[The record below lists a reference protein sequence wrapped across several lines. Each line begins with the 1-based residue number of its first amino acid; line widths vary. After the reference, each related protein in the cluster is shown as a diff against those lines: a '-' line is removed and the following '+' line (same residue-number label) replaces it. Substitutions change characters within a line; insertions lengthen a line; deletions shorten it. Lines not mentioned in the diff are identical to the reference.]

1 MFSQLRYQADRRTLG
16 FVATYLGLV
25 AVGWVVW
32 DGLPTLLKVA
42 WVGVTC
48 VFSFFCAVITHN
60 MIHAPVF
67 KKKSWNRVF
76 QYLISVCYGHPV
88 SAFVPGHNL
97 SHHLHTQSPR
107 DVMRTTKARFKWN
120 LLNQLLFMPVLGKD
134 ISNADLQ
141 YALAMRKERPEWFAQ
156 WCREWVFFLAV
167 MGTLLVLDF
176 WKFLFLAMIPHLYA
190 AWGIIGINFVQHD
203 GTDQDHEF
211 NHSRNFV
218 GPFINWWTFNNGFH
232 GIHHK
237 KPGLHW
243 SLTPAAHAEEI
254 APHIH
259 PSLDRDSLL
268 KYCWEAYIYPGKRV
282 WYDGSEYK
290 MPPKF
295 RDQEW
300 IPGVG
305 ETPAS
310 VSLGAES

>member
-1 MFSQLRYQADRRTLG
+1 MFDQLRYQADRRTLG
-16 FVATYLGLV
+16 FVATYLALV
-25 AVGWVVW
+25 AVGWVIW
-32 DGLPTLLKVA
+32 ADLATWMQVA
-42 WVGVTC
+42 WVAVTC

-60 MIHAPVF
+60 TIHAPVF
-67 KKKSWNRVF
+67 KKKSWNRAF

-107 DVMRTTKARFKWN
+107 DVMRTTKARFKLN
-120 LLNQLLFMPVLGKD
+120 ILNQLLFMPILGKD
-134 ISNADLQ
+134 VSNADLR
-141 YALAMRKERPEWFAQ
+141 YAVAMRTERPAWFAQ
-156 WCREWVFFLAV
+156 WVREWVFFLAV
-167 MGTLLVLDF
+167 MGALLVLD
-176 WKFLFLAMIPHLYA
+176 WQKFLLLGMIPHLYA

-203 GTDQDHEF
+203 GTDQEHPY

-243 SLTPAAHAEEI
+243 SLTAAAHAEEI

-259 PSLDRDSLL
+259 PNLDQPSLL
-268 KYCWEAYIYPGKRV
+268 AYCWKAYVRPGKRIM
-282 WYDGSEYK
+282 YDGSEYV
-290 MPPKF
+290 MPPRF

-305 ETPAS
+305 DTPAG